1 MQAGYTKKTNH
12 VIRGLRLWAM
22 IYQLDFHGVERSWR
36 LRLISGQWFNQLRL
50 YNEIQIKTPDST
62 VQWVSLVGNTLC
74 VLLHNDV
81 PGGWHV
87 MISEGGN
94 TSFTSESL
102 QDLALWISSFGW
114 FCFVPFL
121 LQKNCNHKCWHKK
134 KKVASST
141 YEYLVTLK

>member
-12 VIRGLRLWAM
+12 VIRGLRLWVM

-36 LRLISGQWFNQLRL
+36 LSLISGQWFNQLRL

-87 MISEGGN
+87 MRRHQLHIWEPPRPCLMN
-94 TSFTSESL
+94 LFLWLVLFCTLFATKKTAITSV
-102 QDLALWISSFGW
+102 DI
-114 FCFVPFL
+114 
-121 LQKNCNHKCWHKK
+121 KK
-134 KKVASST
+134 K
-141 YEYLVTLK
+141 